1 MSALTL
7 IIIGSIVLL
16 GATAISIWYFN
27 SRRNNTQVTDTSVTT
42 SHTRI
47 TERSTQFPI
56 EKVYEF
62 LKKDFSKQGYD
73 DATIKPDD
81 VHREEN
87 VQKIRQS
94 GKDECNKA
102 VRQYHND
109 IEDLK
114 ARIKLSDRDGFL
126 ATSYKLNAQK
136 EKYSKDIQTIED
148 KILDDLENNKDLSIY
163 VTYRNGFNRRI
174 EENNQAV
181 ANKYGDFNE

>member
-1 MSALTL
+1 MNVLTL
-7 IIIGSIVLL
+7 ILIGSIVLL
-16 GATAISIWYFN
+16 GATAIWYFKYK
-27 SRRNNTQVTDTSVTT
+27 RTQHTTDETESVIT
-42 SHTRI
+42 TRI

-62 LKKDFSKQGYD
+62 LKTDFSEKGYN

-87 VQKIRQS
+87 VRKIRQL
-94 GKDECNKA
+94 GEDECNKA
-102 VRQYHND
+102 IRQYQND
-109 IEDLK
+109 IQDLN
-114 ARIKLSDRDGFL
+114 ARIKMYVRDGYL
-126 ATSYKLNAQK
+126 GGLDKLNSQL
-136 EKYSKDIQTIED
+136 ETYSNDIKIIED
-148 KILDDLENNKDLSIY
+148 KILYNLNNNKDLSIY